1 LISRVLGY
9 GSTDQKPHANTTVA
23 LMCLTAIH
31 LPSLFSL
38 SSDIPEV
45 LFIMREAV
53 DEGCSPNSSPQPH
66 IIVLQRYF
74 FYIMHPSGTYVAYGI
89 RLYSVLIKILALIF
103 ELKSKYLIHFEQP
116 DAMVINCNC

>member
-1 LISRVLGY
+1 MKVAAQTAAHNLILLY
-9 GSTDQKPHANTTVA
+9 CKDT
-23 LMCLTAIH
+23 
-31 LPSLFSL
+31 
-38 SSDIPEV
+38 
-45 LFIMREAV
+45 
-53 DEGCSPNSSPQPH
+53 
-66 IIVLQRYF
+66 F